1 MTPTAVRH
9 PAPPAK
15 YLPADLRIHTFAD
28 IEPFLLALAERDLNS
43 AESLQA
49 WLLDRSEVA
58 SALAEE
64 SLTRSYAS
72 QCHTNDEELEK
83 AHLAFQTELL
93 PAVKPLED
101 RLDRLYLACPCRKE
115 LGSEWEV
122 YDREVALAARLF
134 REENVALEAKEE
146 EMSNQYDRLIG
157 AMTVEFRG
165 ETRTLSA
172 MRPFLEDPERE
183 TREESWRVSAARRLQ
198 NADQLDVLFE
208 DMRSNR
214 IAQAQNAGYDNY
226 RDYMHDAKERFDYTP
241 ADCIAFADNV
251 ANMVMPV
258 MERLQEY
265 RQKALGVTTLRPWD
279 MGVDLEGAPAFEPF
293 QNQAG
298 QVDVSARLLDAI
310 SPQFGEELRWMETA
324 GLLDLDTRP
333 HKAPGGF
340 MDTYERRRVPT
351 IFANSGTT
359 HGDIETLVHEG
370 GHALNGL
377 FSRHLEPVS
386 YRMPPLEFAEVAS
399 MGMESMAMEHF
410 AKVYPVEEARRAR
423 LQSLEGMITT
433 FAWVAV
439 IDGFQQWLYTDGA
452 EAGPA
457 ERRAYW
463 CSLHNRFKGKV
474 DWNGLQ
480 AEHDSLWQRQL
491 HIYHVPFYYIEYA
504 QAQMGALQLWI
515 RYRQEPEAAVADYR
529 RALGLGGSRKL
540 PELFEAC
547 GLVYDPRGEHLGEWM
562 EEVERE
568 WKKALP
574 V

>member
-1 MTPTAVRH
+1 MTSTAVRH

-15 YLPADLRIHTFAD
+15 FLPGDLSIRTFAD
-28 IEPFLLALAERDLNS
+28 VESFLLALAERELDS
-43 AESLQA
+43 VEALQE
-49 WLLDRSEVA
+49 WLLDRSELA

-72 QCHTNDEELEK
+72 QCHTNDDELEK

-101 RLDRLYLACPCRKE
+101 RLDRIYLACPFRKD
-115 LGSEWEV
+115 LGAEWEV
-122 YDREVALAARLF
+122 YDREVDLAARLY
-134 REENVALEAKEE
+134 RQENVALEAQEE
-146 EMSNQYDRLIG
+146 ELINQYDRLIG

-172 MRPFLEDPERE
+172 MRPFLEDPDRA

-198 NADQLDVLFE
+198 DADALDDLFAQ
-208 DMRSNR
+208 MRENR
-214 IAQAQNAGYDNY
+214 IAQAKNANY
-226 RDYMHDAKERFDYTP
+226 ENFRDYMHDAKERFDYTP

-251 ANMVMPV
+251 ASMVMPV
-258 MERLQEY
+258 MERLQAH
-265 RQKALGVTTLRPWD
+265 RQQALGLEQLRPWD

-293 QNQAG
+293 QDPAG
-298 QVDVSARLLDAI
+298 QVDVSARLLEAI
-310 SPQFGEELRWMETA
+310 EPNFGEELRWMDSA

-359 HGDIETLVHEG
+359 HSDIETLVHEG

-377 FSRHLEPVS
+377 FARHLEPVS

-410 AKVYPVEEARRAR
+410 AKVYPQEDARRAR

-452 EAGPA
+452 EADA
-457 ERRAYW
+457 QERRAYW
-463 CSLHNRFKGKV
+463 CSLHDRFAGKV
-474 DWNGLQ
+474 DWSGLQ
-480 AEHDSLWQRQL
+480 AERDSLWQRQL

-515 RYRQEPEAAVADYR
+515 RYRKEPEAAVADYR
-529 RALGLGGSRKL
+529 HALSLGGSRKL
-540 PELFEAC
+540 PELFEAA
-547 GLVYDPRGEHLGEWM
+547 GLVYDPRGEGLGEWM

-574 V
+574 A